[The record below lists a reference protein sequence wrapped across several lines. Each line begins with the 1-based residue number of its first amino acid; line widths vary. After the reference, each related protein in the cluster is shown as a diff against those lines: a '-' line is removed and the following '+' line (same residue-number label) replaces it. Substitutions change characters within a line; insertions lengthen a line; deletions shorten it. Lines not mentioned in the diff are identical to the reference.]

1 MIQEQTQKDLRL
13 KQTQMIQEM
22 RDNED
27 AALNGF
33 VQQQETAM
41 QNEETRQAMEAAKEQ
56 SDIDSMNNN
65 LAQQM
70 AGVNKAVTNAGA
82 LTEALSN
89 EEANAAKSLSGGLSD
104 LDSSRQIGEDF
115 VNEEGKKAQQQIQ
128 RTAGD
133 DLNGLEAVMGA
144 SDSSGEKASAE
155 QQTIASEFQSQ
166 LEHFQAASE
175 QQTGALTE
183 SVMRLVQNA
192 PDFQQMFNDDTTDS
206 RKEIEAAH
214 ERIDTASNWTEGV
227 MATYQKK
234 LEDVRHQREEEA
246 STIHQKVS
254 DVKKMVVDEAGK
266 TVDMVDEVRAK
277 MSQSKKDMADQLAAF
292 KNQLSQLS
300 TVSTDHD
307 QEDLDALESGMFTLE
322 AGHNRLVDKVSHY
335 FHYDR
340 AFNEEVEGQLR
351 AMGKAID
358 NDDVSSESEELEQEM
373 GMNSQLNSLK
383 DRFSEQVAAVTA
395 DGTKAFGNM
404 AQNLADG
411 VQGVL
416 RLEERGA
423 REKAEAEKRAQNSL
437 AQKGL
442 AQAQAMASVRENEAN
457 LEKQAGLLHKATAEA
472 QGEVESGFLLPKLS
486 ASDDIA
492 AIDDKYN
499 DLAYKMK
506 SMGSAPQSLV
516 QKGGMAPGSLLQTG
530 DTHLRAEGRLL
541 ASDLTEEGAA

>member
-246 STIHQKVS
+246 STIHAKVS

-277 MSQSKKDMADQLAAF
+277 MAQSKKDMADQLAAF

-322 AGHNRLVDKVSHY
+322 AGHNRLLDKVSHY

-340 AFNEEVEGQLR
+340 SFNEEVEGQLR

-358 NDDVSSESEELEQEM
+358 NEDVSTESEELEQEM

-395 DGTKAFGNM
+395 DGTKAFGNL
-404 AQNLADG
+404 ANSLADG

-423 REKAEAEKRAQNSL
+423 KQKAEAEKRAQNSL
-437 AQKGL
+437 AAKGL
-442 AQAQAMASVRENEAN
+442 SQATAMANVRENEAG
-457 LEKQAGLLHKATAEA
+457 LERQAAMLHKATAEA
-472 QGEVESGFLLPKLS
+472 QAEVESGFLLPKLT
-486 ASDDIA
+486 ASEENG
-492 AIDDKYN
+492 AIDESYN
-499 DLAYKMK
+499 A
-506 SMGSAPQSLV
+506 
-516 QKGGMAPGSLLQTG
+516 
-530 DTHLRAEGRLL
+530 
-541 ASDLTEEGAA
+541 

>member
-246 STIHQKVS
+246 STIHAKVS

-277 MSQSKKDMADQLAAF
+277 MAQSKKDMADQLAAF

-322 AGHNRLVDKVSHY
+322 AGHNRLLDKVAHF

-351 AMGKAID
+351 AMGKSID
-358 NDDVSSESEELEQEM
+358 DEDASGDAEELEQEM
-373 GMNSQLNSLK
+373 GMNSQLNGLK
-383 DRFSEQVAAVTA
+383 NRFNEQVAAVTA
-395 DGTKAFGNM
+395 DGTKAFGNL

-416 RLEERGA
+416 RMEERGA
-423 REKAEAEKRAQNSL
+423 REKAEAEKRAQASL
-437 AQKGL
+437 AAKGL
-442 AQAQAMASVRENEAN
+442 SQSQAMAMVRANEAT
-457 LEKQAGLLHKATAEA
+457 LERQAGLLHQATAKA
-472 QGEVESGFLLPKLS
+472 QAEVESGFLLPKLT
-486 ASDDIA
+486 ASEENG
-492 AIDDKYN
+492 AIDESYN
-499 DLAYKMK
+499 A
-506 SMGSAPQSLV
+506 
-516 QKGGMAPGSLLQTG
+516 
-530 DTHLRAEGRLL
+530 
-541 ASDLTEEGAA
+541 

>member
-115 VNEEGKKAQQQIQ
+115 VNEKGKKAQQQIQ
-128 RTAGD
+128 RTAGN

-144 SDSSGEKASAE
+144 SDSSGEVASAE
-155 QQTIASEFQSQ
+155 QQTIGAEFQSQ
-166 LEHFQAASE
+166 LEHLQAASE

-192 PDFQQMFNDDTTDS
+192 PDFQQMFNDDTMDS
-206 RKEIEAAH
+206 RNEIEAAH

-227 MATYQKK
+227 MDTYQTK
-234 LEDVRHQREEEA
+234 LTDVRHQREGEA
-246 STIHQKVS
+246 ERIHGKIT
-254 DVKKMVVDEAGK
+254 DVKTMVVDEAEK
-266 TVDMVDEVRAK
+266 TVDMVDNVRAK
-277 MSQSKKDMADQLAAF
+277 MAQSKKDMTDQLENF

-358 NDDVSSESEELEQEM
+358 NDDVSSESDELEQEM

-395 DGTKAFGNM
+395 DGTKAFGNL
-404 AQNLADG
+404 ANSLADG

-423 REKAEAEKRAQNSL
+423 KEKAEAEKRAQNSL
-437 AQKGL
+437 AAKGL

-457 LEKQAGLLHKATAEA
+457 LERQAGMLHKATAEA
-472 QGEVESGFLLPKLS
+472 QGEVESGFLLPKLT
-486 ASDDIA
+486 ASEA
-492 AIDDKYN
+492 NAELDDKYN
-499 DLAYKMK
+499 ELSYRMK
-506 SMGSAPQSLV
+506 AGAAAAAGGSLM

-530 DTHLRAEGRLL
+530 
-541 ASDLTEEGAA
+541 